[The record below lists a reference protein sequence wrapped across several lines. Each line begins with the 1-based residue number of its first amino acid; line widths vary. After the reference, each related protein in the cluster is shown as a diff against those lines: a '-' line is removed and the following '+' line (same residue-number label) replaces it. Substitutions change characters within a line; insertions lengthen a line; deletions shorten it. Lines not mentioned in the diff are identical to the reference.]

1 MLADQKWGCAALII
15 NFYAGPSHA
24 SFTRQS
30 LLCFMNSIKWVLP
43 GGDGEED
50 ERRRGGGGFLS
61 RGGGVK
67 PHMKYEELV
76 NGHTEVSQ
84 PPPG

>member
-1 MLADQKWGCAALII
+1 M
-15 NFYAGPSHA
+15 
-24 SFTRQS
+24 R
-30 LLCFMNSIKWVLP
+30 
-43 GGDGEED
+43 GDE
-50 ERRRGGGGFLS
+50 GGGGFLS